1 MPDTHD
7 FLASIDDLERRHDG
21 PLAGAARR
29 LARAGSAAALLRL
42 EASGQ
47 ATFFR
52 HMARRQIAL
61 MRARR
66 RDGSFYPALIDDLA
80 LYRREARR
88 WRARIKA
95 EPSTDRRVQ

>member
-1 MPDTHD
+1 MPETHD

-21 PLAGAARR
+21 PLAGVARL
-29 LARAGSAAALLRL
+29 LARAGSAAALRQL
-42 EASGQ
+42 EATGQ

-61 MRARR
+61 IRARR
-66 RDGSFYPALIDDLA
+66 RDGSFYPALIRDLA

-88 WRARIKA
+88 WRALA
-95 EPSTDRRVQ
+95 GSAPD